1 MGQSEE
7 GRVTEVSSRKN
18 NSRSHS
24 RTRRRRQNER
34 CDEAF
39 WSSSLHCGDYGGMS
53 VRNKGRRLRTRVRQQ
68 QASISGGSRTRS
80 SEAKQDKVDGI
91 RAQLMKVNIEF

>member
-1 MGQSEE
+1 MNAVRRHFGAVHCIVVIME
-7 GRVTEVSSRKN
+7 GYLFAIR
-18 NSRSHS
+18 
-24 RTRRRRQNER
+24 
-34 CDEAF
+34 
-39 WSSSLHCGDYGGMS
+39 
-53 VRNKGRRLRTRVRQQ
+53 GRRLRTRVRQQ